1 MSKQKILDELLKVS
15 KMYKANDNNIK
26 SFVYYN
32 AYFNLKNGIDKGIG
46 KSITEF
52 INNIKK
58 GKVIYPKDIQI
69 IPTIK
74 GFSIKTMKEMKKKG
88 YDTPKK
94 IMDAYIN
101 GKIKLTNQQIIGL
114 KYNDKMLKRIPRSKI
129 KRLENK
135 LKKTGKNFKIL
146 GSYSRGATSSGDID
160 LLIYGK
166 TTINSMLEEFN
177 VLETIARGSNR
188 YMGLVKLGK
197 DIVHLDIVK
206 VLKGELIT
214 AILYFSGPANFNIM
228 MRNIAKDKGY
238 KLSRYGLFD
247 RKTGKKIKLKNEK
260 DLFKKLGMEYIPV
273 ENR

>member
-1 MSKQKILDELLKVS
+1 MSRQKILDELLKVS
-15 KMYKANDNNIK
+15 KMYKENDNSIK

-58 GKVIYPKDIQI
+58 DKVIYPKDIQI
-69 IPTIK
+69 IPTLK
-74 GFSIKTMKEMKKKG
+74 GFSVKTMKELKKKG

-94 IMDAYIN
+94 IMNAYIN

-114 KYNDKMLKRIPRSKI
+114 KYNDKILKRIPRSKI

-135 LKKTGKNFKIL
+135 LKKTDKNFKIL
-146 GSYSRGATSSGDID
+146 GSYSRGSSSSGDID

-177 VLETIARGSNR
+177 VIETIAKGKNR
-188 YMGLVKLGK
+188 FMGLIKLGK

-206 VLKGELIT
+206 VLKDNLIT
-214 AILYFSGPANFNIM
+214 AILYFSGPASFNIY

-247 RKTGKKIKLKNEK
+247 RKTGKKIKLNNEK
-260 DLFKKLGMEYIPV
+260 DLFKKLGMKYIPV